1 MDTRTGAEVGTIRR
15 LAESFEIAL
24 RARNLS
30 DRTVE
35 GYLDAVGLFGLGSVV
50 LFEAD
55 HRSRTRVSGSTDVE
69 VHEHVQQ
76 TLSAQTSASETSERA
91 CRVSLVLIC
100 NSSRHLR

>member
-1 MDTRTGAEVGTIRR
+1 MDTRTAAEVGTIRR

-30 DRTVE
+30 DRMVE
-35 GYLDAVGLFGLGSVV
+35 GTSTRSASSASGSVV

-55 HRSRTRVSGSTDVE
+55 DRSRTRVSGSTDVE

-76 TLSAQTSASETSERA
+76 TLSAQTSASGTSERA

-100 NSSRHLR
+100 NSSRDLR